1 MTMSENGSLRDEDV
15 LEKMSFWDHVSALR
29 SMILKVF
36 GVVIVLS
43 LIFFAIMPDLFD
55 LVILAPCRSDFFLYH
70 LLGKVIPYF
79 AAGAADGSELVVNMI
94 NIQLTSQILIHMT
107 TSFWLGIIFSFP
119 FIIYSIWQFVKPALY
134 DNERRGIKK
143 VFLFGNFMFYLGVTV
158 GYCIVFPFSLR
169 FLAGYQV
176 SEMVPNQISLT
187 SYMDNFLMLVFTTGL
202 MFELPLVAMMLS
214 RAGVLTRSFFNKYRR
229 HAIAI
234 LMIIAAIIT
243 PADPFSM
250 VVLFIPLYC
259 LWELSSFF
267 VKPALKLEDSGD
279 SRAAV
284 EPTQKNN

>member
-1 MTMSENGSLRDEDV
+1 MTMSENGSEHDEDS
-15 LEKMSFWDHVSALR
+15 LERMSFWDHVSALR
-29 SMILKVF
+29 VVILRVF
-36 GVVIVLS
+36 GAIILLGLV
-43 LIFFAIMPDLFD
+43 FFAIMPDLFD
-55 LVILAPCRSDFFLYH
+55 NVILAPCKANFFLYD
-70 LLGKVIPYF
+70 LLGRIIPYF
-79 AAGAADGSELVVNMI
+79 AADSANESGMVVDLI
-94 NIQLTSQILIHMT
+94 NFQLTSQILIHMT

-134 DNERRGIKK
+134 DNERRGVKK
-143 VFLFGNFMFYLGVTV
+143 VFFFGNFMFYLGITV

-176 SEMVPNQISLT
+176 SEMVPNQISLS
-187 SYMDNFLMLVFTTGL
+187 SYMDNFLLLIFTTGV

-214 RAGVLTRSFFNKYRR
+214 RAGILTRDFFNNYRR

-234 LMIIAAIIT
+234 LMIVAAIIT

-267 VKPALKLEDSGD
+267 VKPAQKDDTSEN
-279 SRAAV
+279 RAL
-284 EPTQKNN
+284 TKG

>member
-1 MTMSENGSLRDEDV
+1 MSDNGSLQDEDV

-36 GVVIVLS
+36 GVVIALS
-43 LIFFAIMPDLFD
+43 LVFFAIMPDVFD
-55 LVILAPCRSDFFLYH
+55 NVILAPCKSDFFLYH
-70 LLGKVIPYF
+70 LLGKIIPYF
-79 AAGAADGSELVVNMI
+79 SNADVNGSGLVVDLI

-119 FIIYSIWQFVKPALY
+119 FIIYSIWQFIKPALY
-134 DNERRGIKK
+134 DNERKGIKK
-143 VFLFGNFMFYLGVTV
+143 VFFFGNFMFYLGVAV

-176 SEMVPNQISLT
+176 SEMVPNQISLS
-187 SYMDNFLMLVFTTGL
+187 SYMDNFLLLVFTTGL
-202 MFELPLVAMMLS
+202 MFELPLVALMLS
-214 RAGVLTRSFFNKYRR
+214 RAGILTRSFFNKYRR

-234 LMIIAAIIT
+234 LMIVAAIIT

-267 VKPALKLEDSGD
+267 VKPAPKDDEDEKSQAVVAD
-279 SRAAV
+279 SQNK
-284 EPTQKNN
+284 E

>member
-1 MTMSENGSLRDEDV
+1 MSDNGSLQDEDV

-36 GVVIVLS
+36 GVVIALS
-43 LIFFAIMPDLFD
+43 LVFFAIMPDLFD
-55 LVILAPCRSDFFLYH
+55 NVILAPCKSDFFLYH
-70 LLGKVIPYF
+70 LLGKIIPYF
-79 AAGAADGSELVVNMI
+79 STTDVNGSGLVVDLI

-119 FIIYSIWQFVKPALY
+119 FIIYSIWQFIKPALY

-143 VFLFGNFMFYLGVTV
+143 VFFFGNFMFYLGVTV

-176 SEMVPNQISLT
+176 SEMVPNQISLS
-187 SYMDNFLMLVFTTGL
+187 SYMDNFLLLVFTTGL
-202 MFELPLVAMMLS
+202 MFELPLVALMLS
-214 RAGVLTRSFFNKYRR
+214 RAGILTRSFFNKYRR

-234 LMIIAAIIT
+234 LMIVAAIIT

-267 VKPALKLEDSGD
+267 VKPAPKESDEEKSQ
-279 SRAAV
+279 AV
-284 EPTQKNN
+284 IAYTQNKE